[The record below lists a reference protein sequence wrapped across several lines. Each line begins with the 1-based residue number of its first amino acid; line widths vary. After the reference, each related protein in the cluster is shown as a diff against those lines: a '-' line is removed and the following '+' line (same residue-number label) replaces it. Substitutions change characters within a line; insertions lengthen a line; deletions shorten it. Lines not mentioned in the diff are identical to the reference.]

1 MSTETTAA
9 AAAASAAS
17 ATSAASA
24 ASAAETSG
32 APTDAASAAE
42 ADTETY
48 RILLVEDDAGDA
60 LLVEELLTDTG
71 LTYTLRW
78 KQTLADA
85 LADLAAESPD
95 CVLLDLNLPDASG
108 IPAVSAVQKACP
120 AAAVIV
126 LTGLAEPHAG
136 TRAVASGA
144 QDYLVKG
151 QVEAELLNRVVR
163 YAVHRK
169 QAERAGAEL
178 RENLIQARENARL
191 ERGLLPAPL
200 LHTPEV
206 AVASRYLPGRERA
219 LLGGDF
225 LDVVQSPD
233 GTVHAVIGD
242 VSGHG
247 PDEAALGV
255 SLRITWR
262 ALVLG
267 GHHGIELLDL
277 LEQVLV
283 AERPRTDMFATCTTL
298 TLDPGT
304 GSITLYLAGHHGPL
318 LLTDGAAEEVDAENG
333 MALGIMPGQR
343 SWEAS
348 EMTLPA
354 DSALML
360 YTDGLIEGH
369 SGPGSERLGTPGL
382 VGMIAQAPDLAANRL
397 LDHLVTNAQALN
409 AGRHADDLAILHL
422 ARP

>member
-1 MSTETTAA
+1 MTEPTTQEAA
-9 AAAASAAS
+9 AA
-17 ATSAASA
+17 
-24 ASAAETSG
+24 
-32 APTDAASAAE
+32 DV
-42 ADTETY
+42 ETY
-48 RILLVEDDAGDA
+48 RILLIEDDPGDA

-71 LTYTLRW
+71 LAHDLRW

-85 LADLAAESPD
+85 LADLAEDTPD

-108 IPAVSAVQKACP
+108 IPAVGAVQKACP
-120 AAAVIV
+120 NAAVIV

-136 TRAVASGA
+136 IRAVASGA

-151 QVEAELLNRVVR
+151 QVQAELLNRVVR

-191 ERGLLPAPL
+191 ERGLLPTPL
-200 LHTPEV
+200 LRTPEV
-206 AVASRYLPGRERA
+206 GVASRYLPGRERA

-225 LDVVQSPD
+225 LDVVQTPD
-233 GTVHAVIGD
+233 GLVHAVIGD

-255 SLRITWR
+255 CLRITWR

-267 GHHGIELLDL
+267 GHRDIELLDL

-283 AERPRTDMFATCTTL
+283 AERPRGDMFATCTTL
-298 TLDPGT
+298 TLDPASGG
-304 GSITLYLAGHHGPL
+304 GSLHLAGHHEPL
-318 LLTDGAAEEVDAENG
+318 LVTDGTAREVAAEHG
-333 MALGIMPGQR
+333 MALGILPGQR
-343 SWEAS
+343 AWES
-348 EMTLPA
+348 SDLLLPPA
-354 DSALML
+354 SALLL

-369 SGPGSERLGTPGL
+369 SGPGSERLGTTGL
-382 VGMIAQAPDLAANRL
+382 VELIADAPEPEANRL
-397 LDHLVTNAQALN
+397 LDHLVTTAQALN

-422 ARP
+422 TRP

>member
-1 MSTETTAA
+1 MTADTTTADTTTAEATAIETATAATTAA
-9 AAAASAAS
+9 VAAPAAGAGPLPD
-17 ATSAASA
+17 
-24 ASAAETSG
+24 AES
-32 APTDAASAAE
+32 
-42 ADTETY
+42 Y

-60 LLVEELLTDTG
+60 LLVEELLADTG
-71 LTYTLRW
+71 LTHTLRW
-78 KQTLADA
+78 KQTLAEA
-85 LADLAAESPD
+85 LADLAADSPD

-108 IPAVSAVQKACP
+108 TPAVSAVQRACP

-191 ERGLLPAPL
+191 ERGLLPTPL

-206 AVASRYLPGRERA
+206 GVASRYLPGRERA

-225 LDVVQSPD
+225 LDVVQDPD

-255 SLRITWR
+255 CLRITWR

-267 GHHGIELLDL
+267 GHRGTELLDL

-283 AERPRTDMFATCTTL
+283 AERPRADMFATCTTL
-298 TLDPGT
+298 TLDPVT
-304 GSITLYLAGHHGPL
+304 GGVSLLLAGHHGPL
-318 LLTDGAAEEVDAENG
+318 LLTDGSAREVEAEHG
-333 MALGIMPGQR
+333 LALGIIPGQLA
-343 SWEAS
+343 WESS
-348 EMTLPA
+348 EVALPPA
-354 DSALML
+354 SALML

-369 SGPGSERLGTPGL
+369 SGPGSERLGTAGL
-382 VGMIAQAPDLAANRL
+382 VELIAQAPDPAANRL
-397 LDHLVTNAQALN
+397 LDHLVTTAQALN

>member
-1 MSTETTAA
+1 MS
-9 AAAASAAS
+9 
-17 ATSAASA
+17 
-24 ASAAETSG
+24 AETWT
-32 APTDAASAAE
+32 APGPVLPHMARTATDDEAA
-42 ADTETY
+42 TY

-60 LLVEELLTDTG
+60 LLVEELLADTG
-71 LTYTLRW
+71 LAHTLRW
-78 KQTLADA
+78 EKSMAGA
-85 LADLAAESPD
+85 LAELARNPAD
-95 CVLLDLNLPDASG
+95 CVLLDLNLPDVVG
-108 IPAVSAVQKACP
+108 TPAVGAVQKACP

-126 LTGLAEPHAG
+126 LTGLAESHAG

-151 QVEAELLNRVVR
+151 QVEAELLNRVLR

-169 QAERAGAEL
+169 QAELAGAEL
-178 RENLIQARENARL
+178 RENVLRARENARL

-200 LHTPEV
+200 LRAGDVT
-206 AVASRYLPGRERA
+206 VASRYLPGRERA

-225 LDVVQSPD
+225 LDVVQTDD

-267 GHHGIELLDL
+267 GHHGTDLLDL

-283 AERPRTDMFATCTTL
+283 AERPRSDMFATCTTL
-298 TLDPGT
+298 TLDPAT
-304 GSITLYLAGHHGPL
+304 GRTTLYLAGHHAPL
-318 LLTDGAAEEVDAENG
+318 LCTDGTARELEAEHG
-333 MALGIMPGQR
+333 LALGILPGR
-343 SWEAS
+343 RAWEAS
-348 EMTLPA
+348 AVTLPE
-354 DSALML
+354 SQALML

-369 SGPGSERLGTPGL
+369 RGPGRDRLGSAGL
-382 VGMIAQAPDLAANRL
+382 IELIAGAPDRATNRL
-397 LDHLVTNAQALN
+397 LDHLVSTARTMN

-422 ARP
+422 ARC